1 LGSWIQICIRIK
13 VESWIRIRIKVIA
26 GSGPAQSEN
35 VEAIEV
41 HFGALEGPNLEK
53 RDLWDPDPDPHPHP
67 NDADPQQ

>member
-1 LGSWIQICIRIK
+1 M
-13 VESWIRIRIKVIA
+13 IA